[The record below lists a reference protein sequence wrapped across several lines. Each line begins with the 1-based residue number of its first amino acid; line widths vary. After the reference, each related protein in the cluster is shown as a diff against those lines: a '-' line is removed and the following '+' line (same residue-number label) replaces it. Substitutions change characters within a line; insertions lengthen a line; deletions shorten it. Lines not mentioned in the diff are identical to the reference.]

1 MKRRNWI
8 YWMIWLPVCL
18 ANCTAIDLCDEN
30 EHPHVVDGFAVEYRW
45 NKDFIAGE
53 DLERVWFVGTRILNT
68 RHVVYRTD
76 KDGRFWVKNE
86 ELPDNNPEEG
96 EGSDAPDEPAM
107 PSESISEADGG
118 QELPIVPG
126 GEEQSV
132 ENGKFQADISLPGGE
147 YFMMAF
153 TDPRFPMIEK
163 ENAGGSESGT
173 KEEEV
178 EGEPE
183 KVLVED
189 DRVRVSPD
197 LEEFEK
203 DNAMSIKEVKM
214 SHATVK
220 EIESI
225 IDTRWVDM
233 NPGFDYVYNPER
245 RLFVARRDY
254 IELVAG
260 IAYKESFD
268 FKSLI
273 QRVNVEFVL
282 HLGDDIEKEDGT
294 SVKGVKLDDFEFV
307 CVDIAGVVPEVTL
320 STGLLNTSELK
331 KMLIK
336 LEKPDLKPDKGFVT
350 RIESGTPD
358 VKSAWKFTV
367 PFYVFGLVGGMDEYS
382 VLGPGVV
389 TLSLGINMADGS
401 ESSGIVY
408 AKSNLSKQIKEQALT
423 VETGVV
429 NERRRSADDTVTL
442 TIGTPLLITGESL
455 RTAIANDGV
464 LMWDKGGDVE
474 EEI

>member
-8 YWMIWLPVCL
+8 YRMIWLPVCL

-45 NKDFIAGE
+45 DKELTVGGE
-53 DLERVWFVGTRILNT
+53 SERVWFVGTRILNT

-76 KDGRFWVKNE
+76 KDGRFWVKSE

-96 EGSDAPDEPAM
+96 EGSGELDAPNEPVM
-107 PSESISEADGG
+107 PSESNSEADGG

-126 GEEQSV
+126 GEEQPV

-153 TDPRFPMIEK
+153 TDPRFPMIEM
-163 ENAGGSESGT
+163 
-173 KEEEV
+173 

-189 DRVRVSPD
+189 NRVRVSPD

-214 SHATVK
+214 IHATVK

-225 IDTRWVDM
+225 IGTRWVDM
-233 NPGFDYVYNPER
+233 NPGYDYVYNPGR

-294 SVKGVKLDDFEFV
+294 SVKGVTLDDFEFV

-336 LEKPDLKPDKGFVT
+336 LEDSDLKSGKGFVT
-350 RIESGTPD
+350 PIESGIPD
-358 VKSAWKFTV
+358 VKTAWKFTV

-389 TLSLGINMADGS
+389 TLSLGINNMADGS

-429 NERRRSADDTVTL
+429 NERRRSVDDTVTL

>member
-1 MKRRNWI
+1 
-8 YWMIWLPVCL
+8 
-18 ANCTAIDLCDEN
+18 
-30 EHPHVVDGFAVEYRW
+30 
-45 NKDFIAGE
+45 
-53 DLERVWFVGTRILNT
+53 
-68 RHVVYRTD
+68 
-76 KDGRFWVKNE
+76 
-86 ELPDNNPEEG
+86 
-96 EGSDAPDEPAM
+96 
-107 PSESISEADGG
+107 
-118 QELPIVPG
+118 
-126 GEEQSV
+126 
-132 ENGKFQADISLPGGE
+132 
-147 YFMMAF
+147 MMAF

>member
-8 YWMIWLPVCL
+8 YRMIWLPVCL

-45 NKDFIAGE
+45 DKELTVGGE
-53 DLERVWFVGTRILNT
+53 QERVWFVGTRILNT

-76 KDGRFWVKNE
+76 KDGRFWVKSE
-86 ELPDNNPEEG
+86 ELLDNYPEEG
-96 EGSDAPDEPAM
+96 EGSGELDDPNEPAM
-107 PSESISEADGG
+107 PSESNSEADGG

-126 GEEQSV
+126 GEEQPV

-153 TDPRFPMIEK
+153 TDPRFPMIEIEK
-163 ENAGGSESGT
+163 
-173 KEEEV
+173 
-178 EGEPE
+178 EPE
-183 KVLVED
+183 KALVED
-189 DRVRVSPD
+189 NRVRVSPD

-203 DNAMSIKEVKM
+203 DNSMSIREVKM
-214 SHATVK
+214 IHATVK

-225 IDTRWVDM
+225 IGSGRWVDM
-233 NPGFDYVYNPER
+233 NPGYDYVYNPER

-260 IAYKESFD
+260 VAYKESFD

-294 SVKGVKLDDFEFV
+294 SVKGVTLDDFKFV

-320 STGLLNTSELK
+320 STGLLNASELK

-336 LEKPDLKPDKGFVT
+336 LEDSDLKPGNGFVT
-350 RIESGTPD
+350 PIESGTPD
-358 VKSAWKFTV
+358 VKTAWKFTV

-389 TLSLGINMADGS
+389 TLSLGINMPDGS

-464 LMWDKGGDVE
+464 LIWDKGGDVE
-474 EEI
+474 QEI